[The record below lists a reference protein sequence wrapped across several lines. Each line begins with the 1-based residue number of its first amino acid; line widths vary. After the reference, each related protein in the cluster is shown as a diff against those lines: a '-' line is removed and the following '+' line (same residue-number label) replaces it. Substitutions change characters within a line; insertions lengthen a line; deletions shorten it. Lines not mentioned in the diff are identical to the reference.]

1 MSEHNQTRP
10 ETNTSAEAMKKLFVE
25 YKKAQDQLQQ
35 LQQQRTEPLAII
47 GASCRFPG
55 GANDLQQFWQ
65 VLADG
70 INTITPVDPARWDA
84 GHYYAAEQ
92 QAPGKMYTTHGGYLQ
107 LALDQFDHQFFAIS
121 PKEAK
126 ALDPQQRLLLEVAW
140 EAMEVAALDP
150 QQLKG
155 SATSVFIGMS
165 SDDYAHAH
173 LKSGDPSTIDAYSMT
188 GATHSTAAGR
198 LSYTFGFEGP
208 AVTVDTACSSS
219 NVALHL
225 ACQSLR
231 SGESDLALVGG
242 VNLILTPLAHIA
254 FTKLQA
260 ISPHGIVRT
269 FDADASGYVR
279 AEGCGL
285 VVVKRLSD
293 ALRDGDPIMA
303 LVRGTA
309 VNQDGRSNGFTA
321 PSGLAQQKVIR
332 QALANA
338 GLQPLDVDYVEAH
351 GTGTPLGDPIEVE
364 ALQSVYG
371 QGRPATQPLKLG
383 SVKTN
388 LGHLEP
394 AAAIS
399 GLIKL
404 LLSLSHRQLPA
415 SLNFATPNPH
425 IHWQGAPVQVINRLQ
440 DWQVGAA
447 AEGGV
452 RRAGLS
458 SFGFS
463 GTNSHVIVEQAP
475 ELSRQLHSS
484 SAQLLLLSGRNLSAL
499 QQQAERY
506 ADFLQLHSVELADL
520 AYTSACGRSLFQER
534 LALVVSDK
542 DSAVSALRQIADGQ
556 LQGTDRARYSSHE
569 HKAQSLALLFTGQGS
584 QYVGMARQLHQQ
596 LPVFRRA
603 LDEVLA
609 LFAHE
614 LPLPLQQVIW
624 PDEPSELIN
633 DTAYA
638 QPAIFAVQYA
648 LAQQWLADGVAPQY
662 VAGHSIGEY
671 AAAVVAGV
679 FSLAD
684 AVRLVAARGRLMQ
697 QAPGQGG
704 MTAVFAARPA
714 VDSLLLG
721 YRGQLSVAAV
731 NATDVTV
738 VSGALDAMARFIADC
753 QAQELETR
761 PLVVSH
767 GFHSPLMEPVLA
779 DFAAVAATVQYH
791 EPTMT
796 FVSALTG
803 QPERKAL
810 TRPDYWVAHVR
821 EAVLFLPVLQYLQQ
835 QQVQVLL
842 EVGTTDTLTGLARRL
857 LQAQPATSGQAP
869 ALLASQKRDQ
879 PGLHTYLLALGQLQ
893 LRQPVPGVTAFYQQ
907 QQARRTAI
915 PTYPFQRES
924 HWLPLRYD
932 LLQPGLAEN
941 GFVQPGLVK
950 NGQAPAG
957 VATNS
962 PLGLSNQHALLGQR
976 LETPALGGQIVYGR
990 EYSANTPYFMAEH
1003 IVYDT
1008 PISPAA
1014 AHVSLLLSAA
1024 RDVLAQDVA
1033 VLEHID
1039 FLAPLIARD
1048 HERRAGQVILTPDA
1062 QHSGQ
1067 YQFELVSR
1075 DALQAGSEF
1084 TRHCSGRVQTSGADS
1099 GGRMQPAPLDL
1110 PALRQQFR
1118 DEVDVGAFNQFFEGL
1133 GFKLGDGFRR
1143 IQQVWKGHN
1152 EGLSRLTL
1160 KADVPDS
1167 DIYLIYPGLIDS
1179 LFHTSLPVSALDFN
1193 QLQQDRRA
1201 FIPISVGRVCLYAS
1215 TIPAEVWAYTCDHDV
1230 RQGSDVM
1237 TSDITVCAADGTVLL
1252 TIEGITAK
1260 RSAESVLLRNLQVN
1274 TAPLLYQQD
1283 WLPVALPQPQTPAQ
1297 TQLQHYLLL
1306 ADRNG
1311 VATRLAEAL
1320 RTAGHQIS
1328 MIWPTVSEFQVAQAA
1343 MPGLHHLQLD
1353 LTLAADY
1360 PALFQHCLATGGS
1373 VAAPAQLVYAA
1384 ALDLQPAS
1392 AEFATELN
1400 THYQTLLTLVQQIA
1414 ASAQPL
1420 QLWLLLDQQAE
1431 VALAQAPLLGLA
1443 QVIALEHADLWRASV
1458 ISAGLTATEV
1468 STATE
1473 NSSQTQQLAALSQ
1486 LFQAAPQAT
1495 EHEPL
1500 WRLQQGQAAVAR
1512 LQRLRLPAL
1521 AAYTPQPD
1529 RTYLISG
1536 GLGALGR
1543 QVAES
1548 LIQRGARQLVLT
1560 GRKAPDA
1567 AAQQWLQQLADDAG
1581 EAVSVRYQQL
1591 DMADAADVTA
1601 LVAEL
1606 PDLAGVFHCAGLLD
1620 DGLIADQSAARFQAV
1635 FAGKALGAWHLHQA
1649 TQHLALDS
1657 FVLFSSVTALF
1668 GSPGQSNYVAANQFL
1683 NALAVLRRQQGLAAT
1698 SVNWGPWL
1706 EGGMASDDAKRG
1718 DRLAARGI
1726 HGLNPAQAM
1735 AALWQLLTQQVAAP
1749 AVVEMD
1755 WVRHQDYAAPA
1766 QRYGLFSAL
1775 LPQQASAAADGAAG
1789 AAAPAWLALLQQAE
1803 PAQRLPLLLQQM
1815 TAITAKVLGYNPQQ
1829 NLDPDLPLMDLG
1841 ADSLMMVEAR
1851 SQLASAYQVKLP
1863 ASFFFN
1869 YPSLRKAADYLSQ
1882 QLLPQAVA
1890 ADSSADV
1897 LADIAA
1903 LLD

>member
-1 MSEHNQTRP
+1 MSEQNQTRP
-10 ETNTSAEAMKKLFVE
+10 DATQSAEAMKKLYVE
-25 YKKAQDQLQQ
+25 YKKAQDKLQQ

-65 VLADG
+65 VLSDG
-70 INTITPVDPARWDA
+70 INTITPVDPKRWDA
-84 GHYYAAEQ
+84 SHYYAADQ
-92 QAPGKMYTTHGGYLQ
+92 KAAGKMYTTHGGYLQ
-107 LALDQFDHQFFAIS
+107 LALDQFDHQFFAVS

-126 ALDPQQRLLLEVAW
+126 ALDPQQRLLLEVSW

-150 QQLKG
+150 HQLKG

-173 LKSGDPSTIDAYSMT
+173 LKSGDPTTIDAYSMT

-242 VNLILTPLAHIA
+242 VNLILTPIAHIA

-279 AEGCGL
+279 AEGCGM

-332 QALANA
+332 QALQNA
-338 GLQPLDVDYVEAH
+338 GLNALDVDYVEAH

-364 ALQSVYG
+364 ALQTVYG
-371 QGRPATQPLKLG
+371 EGRPATQPLKLG

-404 LLSLSHRQLPA
+404 LLAFSHRQLPA

-425 IHWQGAPVQVINRLQ
+425 IQWQGAPVQVISELQ
-440 DWQVGAA
+440 DWQAPLAA
-447 AEGGV
+447 DDSVDV

-475 ELSRQLHSS
+475 QISRQFQSAG
-484 SAQLLLLSGRNLSAL
+484 AQLLMLSARQLSAL
-499 QQQAERY
+499 QQQAERF
-506 ADFLQLHSVELADL
+506 ADFLQLQPVELADL
-520 AYTSACGRSLFQER
+520 AFTSACGRSLFQER
-534 LALVVSDK
+534 LALVVADK
-542 DSAVSALRQIADGQ
+542 AAAITALRQIADGQ
-556 LQGTDRARYSSHE
+556 LQGADRCRLSSHE
-569 HKAQSLALLFTGQGS
+569 HKPQSLALLFTGQGS
-584 QYVGMARQLHQQ
+584 QYVGMARELYQQ
-596 LPVFRRA
+596 LAVFRQA
-603 LDEVLA
+603 LDEVAA
-609 LFAHE
+609 LFSTE
-614 LPLPLQQVIW
+614 LERPLLDVLWQETT
-624 PDEPSELIN
+624 DNLIN
-633 DTAYA
+633 QTAYA

-648 LAQQWLADGVAPQY
+648 LAQQWLADGVTPHY

-697 QAPGQGG
+697 QAPGEGG
-704 MTAVFAARPA
+704 MTAVFAPRSA

-721 YRGQLSVAAV
+721 YRGRLSVAAV

-738 VSGALDAMARFIADC
+738 VSGALDAMALFIADC
-753 QAQELETR
+753 QAQDLETR
-761 PLVVSH
+761 ALVVSH
-767 GFHSPLMEPVLA
+767 GFHSPLMEPVLQA
-779 DFAAVAATVQYH
+779 FAEVAATVQYH
-791 EPTMT
+791 EPTIT

-835 QQVQVLL
+835 QQVQLWL
-842 EVGTTDTLTGLARRL
+842 EVGGTDTLIGLARRL
-857 LQAQPATSGQAP
+857 LQQNNKTAMPQ
-869 ALLASQKRDQ
+869 LIASQKRDQ

-893 LRQPVPGVTAFYQQ
+893 LQQPMAGVAAFYQA
-907 QQARRTAI
+907 QQARRVAI

-924 HWLPLRYD
+924 HWMPLHYD
-932 LLQPGLAEN
+932 FTAPQRALAESA
-941 GFVQPGLVK
+941 Q
-950 NGQAPAG
+950 Q
-957 VATNS
+957 S
-962 PLGLSNQHALLGQR
+962 QLGASLQHALLGER
-976 LETPALGGQIVYGR
+976 LDTPALGEQIVFAR
-990 EYSANTPYFMAEH
+990 EYSATTPSFMAEH

-1024 RDVLAQDVA
+1024 RDVLQQPVA
-1033 VLEHID
+1033 VLENID

-1048 HERRAGQVILTPDA
+1048 GERRAGQVILTPDPQQQ
-1062 QHSGQ
+1062 QH
-1067 YQFELVSR
+1067 QFVLVSR

-1084 TRHCSGRVQTSGADS
+1084 TRHCSGRVLSGTVQT
-1099 GGRMQPAPLDL
+1099 PAALDL
-1110 PALRQQFR
+1110 AALRQKFTT
-1118 DEVDVGAFNQFFEGL
+1118 EVDVSAFNQFFEGL
-1133 GFKLGDGFRR
+1133 GFRLGDGFRR
-1143 IQQVWKGHN
+1143 IQQVFKGHN

-1160 KADVPDS
+1160 KQDVPDQH
-1167 DIYLIYPGLIDS
+1167 IYLVYPGLIDS
-1179 LFHTSLPVSALDFN
+1179 LFHTSLPVSALDFY

-1201 FIPISVGRVCLYAS
+1201 FIPISVGRVCLYAK
-1215 TIPAEVWAYTCDHDV
+1215 TIPAEVWAYTCDYDV
-1230 RQGSDVM
+1230 QQGSDVM
-1237 TSDITVCAADGTVLL
+1237 TSDITVCDGSGNVLL

-1283 WLPVALPQPQTPAQ
+1283 WLAAALPPVGHSP
-1297 TQLQHYLLL
+1297 QHYLLV
-1306 ADRNG
+1306 ADRSG
-1311 VATRLAEAL
+1311 VATRLGSELAL
-1320 RTAGHQIS
+1320 QGHNVS
-1328 MIWPTVSEFQVAQAA
+1328 LLWPTFSELQVAQSSLPALRHLHADLTVEAELAALWQHCDAVSKRHAVA
-1343 MPGLHHLQLD
+1343 MP
-1353 LTLAADY
+1353 T
-1360 PALFQHCLATGGS
+1360 
-1373 VAAPAQLVYAA
+1373 QLVYAA
-1384 ALDLQPAS
+1384 ALDLSADS
-1392 AEFATELN
+1392 AEFQTDLTA
-1400 THYQTLLTLVQQIA
+1400 HYGALLTLVQQIA
-1414 ASAQPL
+1414 KEGRPF
-1420 QLWLLLDQQAE
+1420 QLWLLLDQSPAF
-1431 VALAQAPLLGLA
+1431 AAAQSALLGLS
-1443 QVIALEHADLWRASV
+1443 QVIALEHADLWRSTVLIDGMAEGLV
-1458 ISAGLTATEV
+1458 HGGSAADLSALTTLLQADVDAT
-1468 STATE
+1468 
-1473 NSSQTQQLAALSQ
+1473 Q
-1486 LFQAAPQAT
+1486 
-1495 EHEPL
+1495 HEPL
-1500 WRLQQGQAAVAR
+1500 WRLQQGNAALAR
-1512 LQRLRLPAL
+1512 LERLRLPAI
-1521 AAYTPQPD
+1521 AAFKPQAD
-1529 RTYLISG
+1529 RTYLITG

-1548 LIQRGARQLVLT
+1548 LQQRGARSILLT
-1560 GRKAPDA
+1560 GRKTPDDA
-1567 AAQQWLQQLADDAG
+1567 TQQWLQALAENEQVKVQYQLLDVADSA
-1581 EAVSVRYQQL
+1581 AVS
-1591 DMADAADVTA
+1591 A
-1601 LVAEL
+1601 LVAQT
-1606 PDLAGVFHCAGLLD
+1606 PDLGGVFHCAGALD
-1620 DGLIADQSAARFQAV
+1620 DGLIADQTMARFSQV

-1649 TQHLALDS
+1649 TKALTLDC

-1668 GSPGQSNYVAANQFL
+1668 GSPGQSNYVAANQAL
-1683 NALAVLRRQQGLAAT
+1683 NALARLRQQQGLVAT

-1706 EGGMASDDAKRG
+1706 DGGMASDDARRG
-1718 DRLAARGI
+1718 ERLAARGI
-1726 HGLNPAQAM
+1726 HSLSPAQGM
-1735 AALWQLLTQQVAAP
+1735 AALWQLLAQPVAAP
-1749 AVVEMD
+1749 AVVDMD
-1755 WVRHQDYAAPA
+1755 WALHQGFAAPA
-1766 QRYGLFSAL
+1766 QRFGLFSGLFNTL
-1775 LPQQASAAADGAAG
+1775 LSDAPNSPGSVS
-1789 AAAPAWLALLQQAE
+1789 APAWLSLLQQAE
-1803 PAQRLPLLLQQM
+1803 PAQRLTLLLEQM
-1815 TAITAKVLGYNPQQ
+1815 TTITAKVLGYGPQQ
-1829 NLDPDLPLMDLG
+1829 SLDPDLPLMDLG

-1851 SQLASAYQVKLP
+1851 SQLASAYRLKLP

-1869 YPSLRKAADYLSQ
+1869 YPTLRKAADYL
-1882 QLLPQAVA
+1882 LLHALPELQPKAQVTE
-1890 ADSSADV
+1890 SSADV

>member
-1 MSEHNQTRP
+1 MSDPQKGQP
-10 ETNTSAEAMKKLFVE
+10 VSPAATSTDAVKKLFVE
-25 YKKAQDQLQQ
+25 YKKTQEKLQQ
-35 LQQQRTEPLAII
+35 LEQQRQEPLAII

-55 GANDLQQFWQ
+55 GANDLQLFWQ

-70 INTITPVDPARWDA
+70 INTITPVDPRRWDA
-84 GHYYAAEQ
+84 AHYYAPEQ
-92 QAPGKMYTTHGGYLQ
+92 AAPGKMYTTHGGYLQ
-107 LALDQFDHQFFAIS
+107 LALDQFDHQFFAVS

-332 QALANA
+332 QALDNA

-371 QGRPATQPLKLG
+371 AGRSADQPLKLG

-404 LLSLSHRQLPA
+404 LLALSHRQLPA

-425 IHWQGAPVQVINRLQ
+425 IQWQGAPVQVIDKLQ
-440 DWQVGAA
+440 DWQPA
-447 AEGGV
+447 AETV

-475 ELSRQLHSS
+475 ERARQLHSAP
-484 SAQLLLLSGRNLSAL
+484 AQLLILSGRKPTAL
-499 QQQAERY
+499 RQQAERF
-506 ADFLQLHSVELADL
+506 ADFLQLQQAELADL

-534 LALVVSDK
+534 LALVVADK
-542 DSAVSALRQIADGQ
+542 TAAITALRQIADGQ
-556 LQGTDRARYSSHE
+556 LQGPDRVSLSSHE
-569 HKAQSLALLFTGQGS
+569 HKAQAVALLFTGQGS
-584 QYVGMARQLHQQ
+584 QYIGMAKQLHQE
-596 LPVFRRA
+596 LPVFRQA

-609 LFAHE
+609 LFAAE
-614 LPLPLQQVIW
+614 LPKPLEQVLW
-624 PDEPSELIN
+624 PEQPSELIN
-633 DTAYA
+633 ETAYA

-648 LAQQWLADGVAPQY
+648 LAQQWLADGVSPQY

-679 FSLAD
+679 FSLTD

-697 QAPGQGG
+697 QAPGEGG

-714 VDSLLLG
+714 VDSLLLS

-731 NATDVTV
+731 NAADVTV
-738 VSGALDAMARFIADC
+738 VSGALSAMSAFIADC
-753 QAQELETR
+753 QAQGLDTR

-767 GFHSPLMEPVLA
+767 GFHSPLMDAVLA

-791 EPTMT
+791 EPRLT

-810 TRPDYWVAHVR
+810 TRPDYWVAHLR

-842 EVGTTDTLTGLARRL
+842 EVGTTDTLTGLARRFFQSAGT
-857 LQAQPATSGQAP
+857 QAASNPP
-869 ALLASQKRDQ
+869 VALVASQKRDQ
-879 PGLHTYLLALGQLQ
+879 AALHSYLLALGQLQ
-893 LRQPVPGVTAFYQQ
+893 LRQPMPGVAAFYQQ
-907 QQARRTAI
+907 QQAQRIAI

-924 HWLPLRYD
+924 HWMPLRYD
-932 LLQPGLAEN
+932 
-941 GFVQPGLVK
+941 VK
-950 NGQAPAG
+950 QPAG
-957 VATNS
+957 SATHASDTHTHASHMGAGSAAVAS
-962 PLGLSNQHALLGQR
+962 GLGALQQHALLGSR

-990 EYSANTPYFMAEH
+990 EYSADTPFFMAEH

-1014 AHVSLLLSAA
+1014 AHVSMLLSAA
-1024 RDVLAQDVA
+1024 RDVLQQPVA
-1033 VLEHID
+1033 TLEQID

-1048 HERRAGQVILTPDA
+1048 NERRAGQVILTPDLQQA
-1062 QHSGQ
+1062 GH

-1075 DALQAGSEF
+1075 DALQAGAEF
-1084 TRHCSGRVQTSGADS
+1084 TRHCSGRVLSHAAS
-1099 GGRMQPAPLDL
+1099 QPAALDL
-1110 PALRQQFR
+1110 PALRRQFTT
-1118 DEVDVGAFNQFFEGL
+1118 EVDVAGFNRFFEGL
-1133 GFKLGDGFRR
+1133 GFRLGDGFRR

-1160 KADVPDS
+1160 KADVPDR
-1167 DIYLIYPGLIDS
+1167 DIYLVYPGLIDS
-1179 LFHTSLPVSALDFN
+1179 LFHTSLPVSALDF
-1193 QLQQDRRA
+1193 QLLQQDRRA

-1215 TIPAEVWAYTCDHDV
+1215 TIPAEVWAYTRDYDV
-1230 RQGSDVM
+1230 QQGSDVM
-1237 TSDITVCAADGTVLL
+1237 TSDITVCDAAGTVLL

-1274 TAPLLYQQD
+1274 TAPLLYQQE
-1283 WLPVALPQPQTPAQ
+1283 WQATPLPAAESLARHYVLVSDQHGVAMQLGS
-1297 TQLQHYLLL
+1297 QLQ
-1306 ADRNG
+1306 AQ
-1311 VATRLAEAL
+1311 
-1320 RTAGHQIS
+1320 GHQIS
-1328 MIWPTVSEFQVAQAA
+1328 LIWPTASELQVAQAA
-1343 MPGLHHLQLD
+1343 LPTLHHLQLD
-1353 LTLAADY
+1353 LSQPADVG
-1360 PALFQHCLATGGS
+1360 ALWQHCQALGVNAG
-1373 VAAPAQLVYAA
+1373 APAQLVYAA
-1384 ALDLQPAS
+1384 ALGLQPDNQDFGQDLTS
-1392 AEFATELN
+1392 
-1400 THYQTLLTLVQQIA
+1400 HYQALLTLVQQT
-1414 ASAQPL
+1414 AQHNWPL
-1420 QLWLLLDQQAE
+1420 QLWLLLDSEAPA
-1431 VALAQAPLLGLA
+1431 ALAQSALFGLS
-1443 QVIALEHADLWRASV
+1443 QVIALEHAELWRASV
-1458 ISAGLTATEV
+1458 LSQDLLASVPSNTSNEAKAV
-1468 STATE
+1468 SPD
-1473 NSSQTQQLAALSQ
+1473 SPFAALSQ
-1486 LFQAAPQAT
+1486 LLQASQQAT
-1495 EHEPL
+1495 VHEPV
-1500 WRLQQGQAAVAR
+1500 WRLQGQHAAVAR
-1512 LQRLRLPAL
+1512 LERLRLPAQ
-1521 AAYTPQPD
+1521 AAFQPKAD
-1529 RTYLISG
+1529 RTYLITG
-1536 GLGALGR
+1536 GLGAIGR

-1560 GRKAPDA
+1560 GRKAPDQ
-1567 AAQQWLQQLADDAG
+1567 AAQQWLAQLAAQDNTLQLQ
-1581 EAVSVRYQQL
+1581 YQTL
-1591 DMADAADVTA
+1591 DMADDQAVQQLIAQ
-1601 LVAEL
+1601 L
-1606 PDLAGVFHCAGLLD
+1606 PHLAGVFHCAGVLD
-1620 DGLIADQSAARFQAV
+1620 DGLLADQTAGRFAAV
-1635 FAGKALGAWHLHQA
+1635 FAGKALGAWSLHRA
-1649 TQHLALDS
+1649 TAQLALDC

-1683 NALAVLRRQQGLAAT
+1683 NALAAWRRQQALVAT

-1706 EGGMASDDAKRG
+1706 DGGMASDDAKRG

-1726 HGLNPAQAM
+1726 DGLNPAQAL
-1735 AALWQLLTQQVAAP
+1735 AALWQLLPQPVVAP

-1755 WVRHQDYAAPA
+1755 WARHQDYAAPA
-1766 QRYGLFSAL
+1766 QRHGLFSHL
-1775 LPQQASAAADGAAG
+1775 LPQQGSANSAAGG
-1789 AAAPAWLALLQQAE
+1789 QAAPAWLAQLQQAE
-1803 PAQRLPLLLQQM
+1803 PAQRPPLLLQQM
-1815 TAITAKVLGYNPQQ
+1815 TTITAKVLGYGPQQ
-1829 NLDPDLPLMDLG
+1829 SLDPDLPLMDLG

-1851 SQLASAYQVKLP
+1851 TQLANAYQVKLP

-1869 YPSLRKAADYLSQ
+1869 YPSLRKAADYLLQ
-1882 QLLPQAVA
+1882 QALPELSPQAA
-1890 ADSSADV
+1890 PAETSADV

>member
-1 MSEHNQTRP
+1 MSEHIQTQP
-10 ETNTSAEAMKKLFVE
+10 EATQSAEAMKKLFVE
-25 YKKAQDQLQQ
+25 YKKAQDKLQQ

-65 VLADG
+65 VLSDG
-70 INTITPVDPARWDA
+70 INAITPVDPKRWDA
-84 GHYYAAEQ
+84 AHYYADEQ
-92 QAPGKMYTTHGGYLQ
+92 KAAGKMYTTHGGYLQ
-107 LALDQFDHQFFAIS
+107 LALDQFDHQFFAVS

-126 ALDPQQRLLLEVAW
+126 ALDPQQRLLLEVSW

-173 LKSGDPSTIDAYSMT
+173 LKSGDPTTIDAYSMT

-242 VNLILTPLAHIA
+242 VNLILTPIAHIA

-279 AEGCGL
+279 AEGCGM

-332 QALANA
+332 QALQNA
-338 GLQPLDVDYVEAH
+338 GLNALDVDYVEAH

-364 ALQSVYG
+364 ALQTVYG
-371 QGRPATQPLKLG
+371 EGRPATHPLKLG

-404 LLSLSHRQLPA
+404 LLAFSHRQLPA

-425 IHWQGAPVQVINRLQ
+425 IQWQGAPVQVISELQ
-440 DWQVGAA
+440 DWQAPVAA
-447 AEGGV
+447 DDSHGV

-475 ELSRQLHSS
+475 QISRQLQSA
-484 SAQLLLLSGRNLSAL
+484 SAQLLILSGRQLSAL
-499 QQQAERY
+499 QQQAERF
-506 ADFLQLHSVELADL
+506 ADFLQLQNVEMADL
-520 AYTSACGRSLFQER
+520 AYTSTCGRSLFQER

-542 DSAVSALRQIADGQ
+542 ASAINALRQIADGQ
-556 LQGTDRARYSSHE
+556 LQGADRVRISSHE
-569 HKAQSLALLFTGQGS
+569 HKSQSLALLFTGQGS
-584 QYVGMARQLHQQ
+584 QYVGMARELYQQ
-596 LPVFRRA
+596 QPVFRQA
-603 LDEVLA
+603 LDEVTA
-609 LFAHE
+609 LFSPELE
-614 LPLPLQQVIW
+614 LPLLDVLWHNTNTDIA
-624 PDEPSELIN
+624 DDLIN
-633 DTAYA
+633 QTAYA

-648 LAQQWLADGVAPQY
+648 LAQQWLADGVTPHY

-697 QAPGQGG
+697 QAPGHGG
-704 MTAVFAARPA
+704 MTAVFAPRPA

-738 VSGALDAMARFIADC
+738 VSGALDAMAQFIADC
-753 QAQELETR
+753 QAQDLETR

-767 GFHSPLMEPVLA
+767 GFHSPLMEPVLQA
-779 DFAAVAATVQYH
+779 FAEVAATVQYH
-791 EPTMT
+791 EPAIT

-835 QQVQVLL
+835 QQVQLWL
-842 EVGTTDTLTGLARRL
+842 EVGGTDTLLGLARRL
-857 LQAQPATSGQAP
+857 LQQSSKTAMPQ
-869 ALLASQKRDQ
+869 LIASQKRDQ
-879 PGLHTYLLALGQLQ
+879 PGLNTYLLALGQLQ
-893 LRQPVPGVTAFYQQ
+893 LVQPMPGVAAFYRA
-907 QQARRTAI
+907 QQARRVAI

-924 HWLPLRYD
+924 HWMPLRYD
-932 LLQPGLAEN
+932 FTSPQPTSSERTQQSQLGARLQH
-941 GFVQPGLVK
+941 
-950 NGQAPAG
+950 
-957 VATNS
+957 S
-962 PLGLSNQHALLGQR
+962 LLGER
-976 LETPALGGQIVYGR
+976 FDTPALGEQIVFAR
-990 EYSANTPYFMAEH
+990 EYSATTPYFMAEH

-1014 AHVSLLLSAA
+1014 AHVSMLLSAA
-1024 RDVLAQDVA
+1024 RDVLQQPVA
-1033 VLEHID
+1033 VLENID

-1048 HERRAGQVILTPDA
+1048 GERRAGQVILTPDLQQQPQQQ
-1062 QHSGQ
+1062 QH
-1067 YQFELVSR
+1067 QFVLVSR
-1075 DALQAGSEF
+1075 DALLAGSDF
-1084 TRHCSGRVQTSGADS
+1084 TRHCSGRVLSGINQT
-1099 GGRMQPAPLDL
+1099 PAALDL
-1110 PALRQQFR
+1110 AALRQKFTT
-1118 DEVDVGAFNQFFEGL
+1118 EVDVSAFNQFFSGL

-1143 IQQVWKGHN
+1143 IQQVFKGHN

-1160 KADVPDS
+1160 KADVPDQ
-1167 DIYLIYPGLIDS
+1167 DIYLVYPGLIDS
-1179 LFHTSLPVSALDFN
+1179 LFHTSLPVSALDFV

-1201 FIPISVGRVCLYAS
+1201 FIPISIGRVCLYAK
-1215 TIPAEVWAYTCDHDV
+1215 TIPAEVWAYTCDYDV
-1230 RQGSDVM
+1230 QQGSDVM
-1237 TSDITVCAADGTVLL
+1237 TSDITVCDATGTVLL

-1283 WLPVALPQPQTPAQ
+1283 WLPAALPQISTSSSPSP
-1297 TQLQHYLLL
+1297 QHYLLV
-1306 ADRNG
+1306 ADRSG
-1311 VATRLAEAL
+1311 VATRLGSELAL
-1320 RTAGHQIS
+1320 QGHVVS
-1328 MIWPTVSEFQVAQAA
+1328 LLWPTFSELQVAQASLPA
-1343 MPGLHHLQLD
+1343 LRHLHAD
-1353 LTLAADY
+1353 LTTEAELQS
-1360 PALFQHCLATGGS
+1360 LWQHCAS
-1373 VAAPAQLVYAA
+1373 VSKQGVVTTPTQLVYAA
-1384 ALDLQPAS
+1384 ALDLSVATP
-1392 AEFATELN
+1392 EFQTEL
-1400 THYQTLLTLVQQIA
+1400 TAHYGALLTLVQQIA
-1414 ASAQPL
+1414 QGAHPF
-1420 QLWLLLDQQAE
+1420 QLWLLLDNTASSA
-1431 VALAQAPLLGLA
+1431 VAQSALLGLS
-1443 QVIALEHADLWRASV
+1443 QVIALEHADLWRATVLMDGVTEGQTNGGSAAD
-1458 ISAGLTATEV
+1458 ISALTTLLQADIEAT
-1468 STATE
+1468 
-1473 NSSQTQQLAALSQ
+1473 Q
-1486 LFQAAPQAT
+1486 
-1495 EHEPL
+1495 HEPL
-1500 WRLQQGQAAVAR
+1500 WRLQQGSAALAR
-1512 LQRLRLPAL
+1512 LERLRLPAV
-1521 AAYTPQPD
+1521 AAFKPQAN
-1529 RTYLISG
+1529 RTYLITG

-1548 LIQRGARQLVLT
+1548 LLQRGACSLLLT

-1567 AAQQWLQQLADDAG
+1567 ATQQWLQALAGNEQIKVQYQLLEVADSA
-1581 EAVSVRYQQL
+1581 AVS
-1591 DMADAADVTA
+1591 A
-1601 LVAEL
+1601 LVAQT
-1606 PDLAGVFHCAGLLD
+1606 PDLGGVFHCAGALD
-1620 DGLIADQSAARFQAV
+1620 DGLIADQTMARFSQV

-1649 TQHLALDS
+1649 TRALTLDC

-1683 NALAVLRRQQGLAAT
+1683 NALATLRQQQGLVAT
-1698 SVNWGPWL
+1698 AVNWGPWL
-1706 EGGMASDDAKRG
+1706 DGGMASDDARRG

-1726 HGLNPAQAM
+1726 HSLSPAQGM

-1749 AVVEMD
+1749 AVVDMD
-1755 WVRHQDYAAPA
+1755 WALHQGFAAPA

-1775 LPQQASAAADGAAG
+1775 LPDAQTTTNSAAV
-1789 AAAPAWLALLQQAE
+1789 PAWLSLLQQAE
-1803 PAQRLPLLLQQM
+1803 PAQRLTLLLEQM
-1815 TAITAKVLGYNPQQ
+1815 NTITAKVLGYSPQQ
-1829 NLDPDLPLMDLG
+1829 SLDPDLPLMDLG

-1851 SQLASAYQVKLP
+1851 SQLASAYRVKLP

-1869 YPSLRKAADYLSQ
+1869 YPTLRKAADYLLQ
-1882 QLLPQAVA
+1882 QALPELQPKIVA
-1890 ADSSADV
+1890 TESSADV

>member
-10 ETNTSAEAMKKLFVE
+10 ETNSSAEAMKKLFVE
-25 YKKAQDQLQQ
+25 YKKAQDKLQQ

-84 GHYYAAEQ
+84 GQYYAAEQ
-92 QAPGKMYTTHGGYLQ
+92 KAPGKMYTTHGGYLQ
-107 LALDQFDHQFFAIS
+107 LALDQFDHQFFAVS

-173 LKSGDPSTIDAYSMT
+173 LKSGDPATIDAYSMT

-242 VNLILTPLAHIA
+242 VNLILTPIAHIA

-332 QALANA
+332 QALQNA

-364 ALQSVYG
+364 ALQTVYG
-371 QGRPATQPLKLG
+371 AGRPATQPLKLG

-425 IHWQGAPVQVINRLQ
+425 IQWQGAPVQVVDHLQ
-440 DWQVGAA
+440 DWQVGGDVDN
-447 AEGGV
+447 GGV

-475 ELSRQLHSS
+475 DIDRQLHSS
-484 SAQLLLLSGRNLSAL
+484 SAQLLILSGRQLSAL
-499 QQQAERY
+499 QQQAERF

-542 DSAVSALRQIADGQ
+542 ESAISALRQIADGQ
-556 LQGTDRARYSSHE
+556 LQGPDRARLSSHE
-569 HKAQSLALLFTGQGS
+569 HKPQSLALLFTGQGS
-584 QYVGMARQLHQQ
+584 QYVGMAQQLYQQ
-596 LPVFRRA
+596 LPVFRQA

-609 LFAHE
+609 LFAAE
-614 LPLPLQQVIW
+614 LPLPLQEVLW
-624 PDEPSELIN
+624 PDQPSELIN

-648 LAQQWLADGVAPQY
+648 LAQQWLADGVVPQY

-738 VSGALDAMARFIADC
+738 VSGALDAMAQFIADC

-791 EPTMT
+791 EPTVT

-842 EVGTTDTLTGLARRL
+842 EVGTTDTLSGLARRL
-857 LQAQPATSGQAP
+857 LQAKSAAPAPATAP

-879 PGLHTYLLALGQLQ
+879 PGLNTYLLALGQLQ
-893 LRQPVPGVTAFYQQ
+893 LRQPMRGVAAFYQQ
-907 QQARRTAI
+907 QQARRIAI

-924 HWLPLRYD
+924 HWMPLRYD
-932 LLQPGLAEN
+932 LSQPGLS
-941 GFVQPGLVK
+941 QQGLTQQ
-950 NGQAPAG
+950 G
-957 VATNS
+957 NS
-962 PLGLSNQHALLGQR
+962 AVSQLGISVQHALLGER

-990 EYSANTPYFMAEH
+990 EYTANTPFFMAEH

-1024 RDVLAQDVA
+1024 RDVLKQDVA
-1033 VLEHID
+1033 ILEQID

-1048 HERRAGQVILTPDA
+1048 GERRAGQVILTPES
-1062 QHSGQ
+1062 QQSGQ

-1075 DALQAGSEF
+1075 DALQAGTEF
-1084 TRHCSGRVQTSGADS
+1084 TRHCSGRVQSSRTESSQTES
-1099 GGRMQPAPLDL
+1099 GGHTQPAPLDL
-1110 PALRQQFR
+1110 AALRQQFST
-1118 DEVDVGAFNQFFEGL
+1118 EVDVSAFNQFFEGL

-1160 KADVPDS
+1160 KADVPDR
-1167 DIYLIYPGLIDS
+1167 DIYLVYPGLIDS

-1201 FIPISVGRVCLYAS
+1201 FIPISVGRVCLYANS
-1215 TIPAEVWAYTCDHDV
+1215 IPAEVWAYTRDYDV

-1283 WLPVALPQPQTPAQ
+1283 WQPIALPQPQTEA
-1297 TQLQHYLLL
+1297 QHYLLL

-1311 VATRLAEAL
+1311 VATRLAEQL
-1320 RTAGHQIS
+1320 RAEGHQIS
-1328 MIWPTVSEFQVAQAA
+1328 MIWSTVSETQVAQAA
-1343 MPGLHHLQLD
+1343 MPALHHLYLD
-1353 LTLAADY
+1353 LSQAAEL
-1360 PALFQHCLATGGS
+1360 PALWQHCLTSGASAT
-1373 VAAPAQLVYAA
+1373 APTQLVYAA
-1384 ALDLQPAS
+1384 ALDLQPHS
-1392 AEFATELN
+1392 AEFQQDLS

-1414 ASAQPL
+1414 LTGQPL
-1420 QLWLLLDQQAE
+1420 QLWLLLDSTTEA
-1431 VALAQAPLLGLA
+1431 ALAQSPLLGLA
-1443 QVIALEHADLWRASV
+1443 QVIALEHADLWRATV
-1458 ISAGLTATEV
+1458 ITTGLTAAESS
-1468 STATE
+1468 STASGIT
-1473 NSSQTQQLAALSQ
+1473 ALSQ
-1486 LFQAAPQAT
+1486 LLQADAAT
-1495 EHEPL
+1495 TAHEPL
-1500 WRLQQGQAAVAR
+1500 WQLQHEQAAVAR
-1512 LQRLRLPAL
+1512 LERLRLPAL
-1521 AAYTPQPD
+1521 AAYTPEPN
-1529 RTYLISG
+1529 RTYLVSG

-1543 QVAES
+1543 QVATS
-1548 LIQRGARQLVLT
+1548 LLQRGARKLVLT
-1560 GRKAPDA
+1560 GRKAPVSE
-1567 AAQQWLQQLADDAG
+1567 AQQWLQQLSVTGDNPA
-1581 EAVSVRYQQL
+1581 EVRYQTL
-1591 DMADAADVTA
+1591 DMADAAAVAA

-1606 PDLAGVFHCAGLLD
+1606 PDLAGVFHCAGVLD
-1620 DGLIADQSAARFQAV
+1620 DGLIADQNAGRFAAV

-1649 TQHLALDS
+1649 TQHLELDC

-1683 NALAVLRRQQGLAAT
+1683 NALASLRRQQGLAAT

-1706 EGGMASDDAKRG
+1706 DGGMASDDARRG

-1726 HGLNPAQAM
+1726 HSLSPAQAM
-1735 AALWQLLTQQVAAP
+1735 AALWQLLSHTVAAP

-1755 WVRHQDYAAPA
+1755 WARHQDYAAPA
-1766 QRYGLFSAL
+1766 QRLGLFSSL
-1775 LPQQASAAADGAAG
+1775 LPQQQTADAAAGNN
-1789 AAAPAWLALLQQAE
+1789 AAPAWLQLLQQAE
-1803 PAQRLPLLLQQM
+1803 PSQRLPLLLQQM
-1815 TAITAKVLGYNPQQ
+1815 TTITAKVLGYSPQQ
-1829 NLDPDLPLMDLG
+1829 SLDPDLPLMDLG

-1869 YPSLRKAADYLSQ
+1869 YPSLRKAADYLLQ
-1882 QLLPQAVA
+1882 QALPELLPKTVV

>member
-10 ETNTSAEAMKKLFVE
+10 ETNASAEATKKLFVE
-25 YKKAQDQLQQ
+25 YKKAQDKLQQ

-92 QAPGKMYTTHGGYLQ
+92 KAPGKMYTTHGGYLQ
-107 LALDQFDHQFFAIS
+107 LALDQFDHQFFAVS

-173 LKSGDPSTIDAYSMT
+173 LKSGDPATIDAYSMT

-279 AEGCGL
+279 AEGCGM

-364 ALQSVYG
+364 ALQTVYG
-371 QGRPATQPLKLG
+371 AGRPATRPLKLG

-425 IHWQGAPVQVINRLQ
+425 IQWQGAPVQVVDQLQ
-440 DWQVGAA
+440 DWQVGADA
-447 AEGGV
+447 AGGV

-475 ELSRQLHSS
+475 ELSRQLHSC
-484 SAQLLLLSGRNLSAL
+484 SAQLLILSGRNLSAL
-499 QQQAERY
+499 QQQAERF

-542 DSAVSALRQIADGQ
+542 ESAVSALRQIADGQ
-556 LQGTDRARYSSHE
+556 LQGPDRARLSSHD
-569 HKAQSLALLFTGQGS
+569 HKPQALALLFTGQGS
-584 QYVGMARQLHQQ
+584 QYVGMAQQLYQQ
-596 LPVFRRA
+596 LPVFRQA

-609 LFAHE
+609 LFAAE
-614 LPLPLQQVIW
+614 LPLPLQDVLW
-624 PDEPSELIN
+624 PEQPSELIN

-738 VSGALDAMARFIADC
+738 VSGALDAMAQFIADC

-791 EPTMT
+791 EPKLT

-803 QPERKAL
+803 QPEKKAL

-857 LQAQPATSGQAP
+857 LQSQSAASVPAP
-869 ALLASQKRDQ
+869 ALLTSQKRDQ
-879 PGLHTYLLALGQLQ
+879 PGLQTYLLALGQLQ
-893 LRQPVPGVTAFYQQ
+893 LRQPMAGVATFYQQ
-907 QQARRTAI
+907 QQARRIAI

-924 HWLPLRYD
+924 HWMPLRYD
-932 LLQPGLAEN
+932 LLQPGLSQTALSPS
-941 GFVQPGLVK
+941 GSSAVSQL
-950 NGQAPAG
+950 G
-957 VATNS
+957 VNT
-962 PLGLSNQHALLGQR
+962 QHALLGQR
-976 LETPALGGQIVYGR
+976 LETPALGEQIVYGR

-1024 RDVLAQDVA
+1024 RDVLQQEVA
-1033 VLEHID
+1033 VLEQID
-1039 FLAPLIARD
+1039 FLAPLIAREG
-1048 HERRAGQVILTPDA
+1048 ERRAGQVILTPE
-1062 QHSGQ
+1062 QNGQ
-1067 YQFELVSR
+1067 YQFALVSR
-1075 DALQAGSEF
+1075 DALQAGSDF
-1084 TRHCSGRVQTSGADS
+1084 TRHCSGRLQTGV
-1099 GGRMQPAPLDL
+1099 RMQPAPLDL
-1110 PALRQQFR
+1110 TAMRQQFSS
-1118 DEVDVGAFNQFFEGL
+1118 EVDVSTFNQFFEGL

-1160 KADVPDS
+1160 KADVPDQ

-1215 TIPAEVWAYTCDHDV
+1215 SIPAEVWAYTRDYDV

-1274 TAPLLYQQD
+1274 TAPLLYQQEWQQVD
-1283 WLPVALPQPQTPAQ
+1283 LPQSQSQP
-1297 TQLQHYLLL
+1297 QHYLLW

-1311 VATRLAEAL
+1311 VATRLAAQLQAE
-1320 RTAGHQIS
+1320 GHQIS
-1328 MIWPTVSEFQVAQAA
+1328 LIWPTSSELQVAQAA
-1343 MPGLHHLQLD
+1343 LPALHHLQLD
-1353 LTLAADY
+1353 FTQAAEL
-1360 PALFQHCLATGGS
+1360 PALWQHCRATGAS
-1373 VAAPAQLVYAA
+1373 ANAPAQLVYAA
-1384 ALDLQPAS
+1384 ALDLQPHS
-1392 AEFATELN
+1392 SEFQQELSS
-1400 THYQTLLTLVQQIA
+1400 HYQTLLTLVQQIA
-1414 ASAQPL
+1414 LTSQPL
-1420 QLWLLLDQQAE
+1420 QLWLLLDSTARA
-1431 VALAQAPLLGLA
+1431 ALAQSPLLGLA
-1443 QVIALEHADLWRASV
+1443 QVIALEHADLWRATV
-1458 ISAGLTATEV
+1458 LVEGLLARESRQATSDIAV
-1468 STATE
+1468 
-1473 NSSQTQQLAALSQ
+1473 LSQ
-1486 LFQAAPQAT
+1486 LLQADVAT
-1495 EHEPL
+1495 TAHEPL
-1500 WRLQQGQAAVAR
+1500 WCLQHDQAAVAR
-1512 LQRLRLPAL
+1512 LERLRLPAL
-1521 AAYTPQPD
+1521 AAYTPEPN
-1529 RTYLISG
+1529 RTYLVSG

-1543 QVAES
+1543 QVATS
-1548 LIQRGARQLVLT
+1548 LLQRGARKLVLT
-1560 GRKAPDA
+1560 GRKAADSE
-1567 AAQQWLQQLADDAG
+1567 AQQRLQQLSVTGDNQA
-1581 EAVSVRYQQL
+1581 EVRYQTL
-1591 DMADAADVTA
+1591 DMADGAAVAA
-1601 LVAEL
+1601 LIAEL
-1606 PDLAGVFHCAGLLD
+1606 PDLAGVFHCAGVLD
-1620 DGLIADQSAARFQAV
+1620 DGLIADQSAERFNAV

-1649 TQHLALDS
+1649 TQHLELDC
-1657 FVLFSSVTALF
+1657 FALFSSVTALF

-1706 EGGMASDDAKRG
+1706 DGGMASDDAKRG

-1726 HGLNPAQAM
+1726 HSLSPAQAM
-1735 AALWQLLTQQVAAP
+1735 AALWQLLSHTVAAP

-1755 WVRHQDYAAPA
+1755 WARHQDYAAPA
-1766 QRYGLFSAL
+1766 QRYGLFSRL
-1775 LPQQASAAADGAAG
+1775 LPEQQTAAAAAG
-1789 AAAPAWLALLQQAE
+1789 SSASAPAWLQLLQQAE
-1803 PAQRLPLLLQQM
+1803 PSQRLPLLLQQM
-1815 TAITAKVLGYNPQQ
+1815 STITAKVLGYSPQQ
-1829 NLDPDLPLMDLG
+1829 SLDPDLPLMDLG

-1869 YPSLRKAADYLSQ
+1869 YPSLRKAADYLLQ
-1882 QLLPQAVA
+1882 QLLQQALPELLPQQKV

>member
-10 ETNTSAEAMKKLFVE
+10 ETHASAEAMKKLFVE
-25 YKKAQDQLQQ
+25 YKKAQDKLQQ

-70 INTITPVDPARWDA
+70 INTITPVDPQRWDA
-84 GHYYAAEQ
+84 KHYYAAEQ
-92 QAPGKMYTTHGGYLQ
+92 KAAGKMYTSHGGYLQ
-107 LALDQFDHQFFAIS
+107 LALDQFDHQFFAVS

-242 VNLILTPLAHIA
+242 VNLILTPIAHIA

-332 QALANA
+332 QALHNA
-338 GLQPLDVDYVEAH
+338 GLNPLDVDYVEAH

-364 ALQSVYG
+364 ALQTVYG
-371 QGRPATQPLKLG
+371 AGRPATQPLKLG

-425 IHWQGAPVQVINRLQ
+425 IQWQGAPVQVVDRLQ
-440 DWQVGAA
+440 DWQVGDTA
-447 AEGGV
+447 GKSSV

-475 ELSRQLHSS
+475 EVVRQLHSS
-484 SAQLLLLSGRNLSAL
+484 PAQLLILSGRQLSAL
-499 QQQAERY
+499 QQQAERF
-506 ADFLQLHSVELADL
+506 ADFLQLQNVELADL

-542 DSAVSALRQIADGQ
+542 ASAISALRQIADGQ
-556 LQGTDRARYSSHE
+556 LQGADRARLSSHE
-569 HKAQSLALLFTGQGS
+569 HKPQSLALLFTGQGS
-584 QYVGMARQLHQQ
+584 QYVGMAQQLYQQ
-596 LPVFRRA
+596 LPVFRQA
-603 LDEVLA
+603 LDEVAA
-609 LFAHE
+609 LFATE
-614 LPLPLQQVIW
+614 LPQPLTEVLWQNRSASSGQ
-624 PDEPSELIN
+624 DELIN
-633 DTAYA
+633 QTAYA

-697 QAPGQGG
+697 QAPGAGG
-704 MTAVFAARPA
+704 MTAVFAPRPA

-738 VSGALDAMARFIADC
+738 VSGALDAMAQFIADC
-753 QAQELETR
+753 EVQGLETR

-791 EPTMT
+791 EPTIT

-835 QQVQVLL
+835 QKVQILL
-842 EVGTTDTLTGLARRL
+842 EAGGTDTLTGLARRL
-857 LQAQPATSGQAP
+857 LQAQPAAAAP
-869 ALLASQKRDQ
+869 ALIASQKRDQ
-879 PGLHTYLLALGQLQ
+879 PGLNSYLLALGQLQ
-893 LRQPVPGVTAFYQQ
+893 LRQPMPGVAAFYQQ
-907 QQARRTAI
+907 QQARRIAI

-924 HWLPLRYD
+924 HWMPLRYD
-932 LLQPGLAEN
+932 LSQPGLTP
-941 GFVQPGLVK
+941 PGSAAVS
-950 NGQAPAG
+950 Q
-957 VATNS
+957 
-962 PLGLSNQHALLGQR
+962 LGISSQHALLGER
-976 LETPALGGQIVYGR
+976 LDTPALGTQIVYGR

-1014 AHVSLLLSAA
+1014 AHVSMLLSAA
-1024 RDVLAQDVA
+1024 RDVLKQDVA
-1033 VLEHID
+1033 ILEQID

-1048 HERRAGQVILTPDA
+1048 GERRAGQVILTPDPQQQD
-1062 QHSGQ
+1062 QH
-1067 YQFELVSR
+1067 QFVLVSR
-1075 DALQAGSEF
+1075 DALQAGAEF
-1084 TRHCSGRVQTSGADS
+1084 TRHCSGRVQSSRTES
-1099 GGRMQPAPLDL
+1099 GGHSQPAPLDL
-1110 PALRQQFR
+1110 AALRRQFST
-1118 DEVDVGAFNQFFEGL
+1118 EVDVSAFNQFFEGL

-1160 KADVPDS
+1160 KADVPDR
-1167 DIYLIYPGLIDS
+1167 DIYLVYPGLIDS
-1179 LFHTSLPVSALDFN
+1179 LFHTSLPVSALDFS

-1201 FIPISVGRVCLYAS
+1201 FIPISVGRVCLYA
-1215 TIPAEVWAYTCDHDV
+1215 TLIPAEVWAYTRDYDV

-1237 TSDITVCAADGTVLL
+1237 TSDITLCDAAGTVLL
-1252 TIEGITAK
+1252 SIEGITAK

-1274 TAPLLYQQD
+1274 TAPLLYQQEWQD
-1283 WLPVALPQPQTPAQ
+1283 TALPAPDCAA
-1297 TQLQHYLLL
+1297 QHYLLV
-1306 ADRNG
+1306 ADRSG
-1311 VATRLAEAL
+1311 VATRLGSDLAAQ
-1320 RTAGHQIS
+1320 GHQVS
-1328 MIWPTVSEFQVAQAA
+1328 VVWPTVSEAQVAQASLPA
-1343 MPGLHHLQLD
+1343 LRHLHAD
-1353 LTLAADY
+1353 LTLEAEL
-1360 PALFQHCLATGGS
+1360 PLLWQHCVTAGAT
-1373 VAAPAQLVYAA
+1373 AAMPTQLVYAA
-1384 ALDLQPAS
+1384 ALDLQPAT
-1392 AEFATELN
+1392 AEFSPEL
-1400 THYQTLLTLVQQIA
+1400 TAHYSALLTLVQQA
-1414 ASAQPL
+1414 ALTSQPV
-1420 QLWLLLDQQAE
+1420 QLWLLLNSNAE
-1431 VALAQAPLLGLA
+1431 AALAQSALLGLA
-1443 QVIALEHADLWRASV
+1443 QVIALEHAELWRATV
-1458 ISAGLTATEV
+1458 LMEGLTAGGSAESAAENQRNALPSELTGLLQAGAQV
-1468 STATE
+1468 TAY
-1473 NSSQTQQLAALSQ
+1473 
-1486 LFQAAPQAT
+1486 
-1495 EHEPL
+1495 EPL
-1500 WRLQQGQAAVAR
+1500 WRLQQGHAAVAR
-1512 LQRLRLPAL
+1512 LERLRLPAL
-1521 AAYTPQPD
+1521 AAFTPAPE

-1548 LIQRGARQLVLT
+1548 LLQRGARQLVLT
-1560 GRKAPDA
+1560 GRKAPDI
-1567 AAQQWLQQLADDAG
+1567 AAQQWLDHWSAQDQ
-1581 EAVSVRYQQL
+1581 VKVRYQTL
-1591 DMADAADVTA
+1591 DVADAAAVTA
-1601 LVAEL
+1601 LIAQL
-1606 PDLAGVFHCAGLLD
+1606 PDLAGVFHCAGVLD
-1620 DGLIADQSAARFQAV
+1620 DGLLADQTAARFNAV

-1649 TQHLALDS
+1649 TQHLALDC

-1683 NALAVLRRQQGLAAT
+1683 NALASLRQQQGLVAT

-1706 EGGMASDDAKRG
+1706 DGGMASDDAKRG

-1726 HGLNPAQAM
+1726 HSLNPGHAM
-1735 AALWQLLTQQVAAP
+1735 AALWQLLSHPVAAP

-1755 WVRHQDYAAPA
+1755 WARHQDYAAPA
-1766 QRYGLFSAL
+1766 QRHGLFRSL
-1775 LPQQASAAADGAAG
+1775 LPQQQAVNGAANTTQ
-1789 AAAPAWLALLQQAE
+1789 APAWLQLLQQAD
-1803 PAQRLPLLLQQM
+1803 ATQRLPLLLQQM
-1815 TAITAKVLGYNPQQ
+1815 TTITAKVLGYNPQQ
-1829 NLDPDLPLMDLG
+1829 SLDPDLPLMDLG

-1869 YPSLRKAADYLSQ
+1869 YPSLRKAADYLLQ
-1882 QLLPQAVA
+1882 QALPELASKTVA

>member
-1 MSEHNQTRP
+1 MSEQHQTKP
-10 ETNTSAEAMKKLFVE
+10 EATQSADAMKKLFVE
-25 YKKAQDQLQQ
+25 YKKAQDKLQQ

-84 GHYYAAEQ
+84 GHYYAKEQ
-92 QAPGKMYTTHGGYLQ
+92 QAAGKMYTTHGGYLQ
-107 LALDQFDHQFFAIS
+107 LALDQFDHQFFAVS
-121 PKEAK
+121 PKEAR

-140 EAMEVAALDP
+140 EAMETAAIDP
-150 QQLKG
+150 HQLKG
-155 SATSVFIGMS
+155 SATSIFIGMS

-173 LKSGDPSTIDAYSMT
+173 LKSGDPTTIDAYSMT
-188 GATHSTAAGR
+188 GSTHSTAAGR

-231 SGESDLALVGG
+231 SGESDMALVGG
-242 VNLILTPLAHIA
+242 VNLILTPIAHIA

-279 AEGCGL
+279 AEGCGM

-309 VNQDGRSNGFTA
+309 INQDGRSNGFTA

-332 QALANA
+332 QALQNA
-338 GLQPLDVDYVEAH
+338 GLAATDVDYIEAH

-371 QGRPATQPLKLG
+371 EGRPANQPLKLG

-404 LLSLSHRQLPA
+404 LLAFSHRQLPA
-415 SLNFATPNPH
+415 SLNFSTPNPH
-425 IHWQGAPVQVINRLQ
+425 IQWQGAPVAVVDRLQ
-440 DWQVGAA
+440 DWQVPAA
-447 AEGGV
+447 ADDAPGI

-463 GTNSHVIVEQAP
+463 GTNSHVIVEQPP
-475 ELSRQLHSS
+475 ELTRQLQAAP
-484 SAQLLLLSGRNLSAL
+484 AQLLILSGRQLTAL
-499 QQQAERY
+499 QEQAERF
-506 ADFLQLHSVELADL
+506 ADFLQLHQVELADL

-534 LALVVSDK
+534 LALVVTDK
-542 DSAVSALRQIADGQ
+542 AAAISALRQIAAGQ
-556 LQGTDRARYSSHE
+556 LQGPDRFRISTHE
-569 HKAQSLALLFTGQGS
+569 HKTQSIAWLFTGQGS
-584 QYVGMARQLHQQ
+584 QYAGMARDLYQQ
-596 LPVFRRA
+596 QGVFRQA
-603 LDEVLA
+603 LDAVAA
-609 LFAHE
+609 LFATE
-614 LPLPLQQVIW
+614 LEQPLLEVLWQSNDP
-624 PDEPSELIN
+624 ELIN
-633 DTAYA
+633 QTAYA
-638 QPAIFAVQYA
+638 QPAIFAVEYA
-648 LAQQWLADGVAPQY
+648 LAQQWLADGVKPQY

-671 AAAVVAGV
+671 AAAVIAGV

-704 MTAVFAARPA
+704 MLAVFAPRPA

-721 YRGQLSVAAV
+721 YRGKLAVAAV

-738 VSGALDAMARFIADC
+738 VSGAQDALAQFTLDC

-761 PLVVSH
+761 TLVVSH
-767 GFHSPLMEPVLA
+767 GFHSPMMEPVLQA
-779 DFAAVAATVQYH
+779 FAEVAATVQYH
-791 EPTMT
+791 EPQIS

-803 QPERKAL
+803 QVERKAL
-810 TRPDYWVAHVR
+810 TRPDYWVAHIR
-821 EAVLFLPVLQYLQQ
+821 EAVLFLPVLQFLQQ
-835 QQVQVLL
+835 QQVQVYL
-842 EVGTTDTLTGLARRL
+842 EVGGTDTLIGLVRRL
-857 LQAQPATSGQAP
+857 QQQSKKTAAP
-869 ALLASQKRDQ
+869 LLIASQKRDQ
-879 PGLHTYLLALGQLQ
+879 SSLQTYLLALGQLQ
-893 LRQPVPGVTAFYQQ
+893 LVQPIAGVATYYQT
-907 QQARRTAI
+907 QQARRIAI

-924 HWLPLRYD
+924 HWMPLQFD
-932 LLQPGLAEN
+932 NNQLQRATHPVAD
-941 GFVQPGLVK
+941 
-950 NGQAPAG
+950 GQTGSGNA
-957 VATNS
+957 
-962 PLGLSNQHALLGQR
+962 LQLQHALLGARLDSPAFGEQLVYQR
-976 LETPALGGQIVYGR
+976 DYTATMPF
-990 EYSANTPYFMAEH
+990 FMSEH

-1024 RDVLAQDVA
+1024 RDVLKQPVA
-1033 VLEHID
+1033 VLEQID

-1048 HERRAGQVILTPDA
+1048 GERRAGQVVLTPDGD
-1062 QHSGQ
+1062 H
-1067 YQFELVSR
+1067 YQFSLVSR
-1075 DALQAGSEF
+1075 DALQAGGEF
-1084 TRHCSGRVQTSGADS
+1084 TRHCAGRVQLAGQS
-1099 GGRMQPAPLDL
+1099 APVPVPTPVDL
-1110 PALRQQFR
+1110 AALRQKFST
-1118 DEVDVGAFNQFFEGL
+1118 EVDVAGFNQFFSGL

-1143 IQQVWKGHN
+1143 IQQVYKGHN

-1160 KADVPDS
+1160 KADVPDQS
-1167 DIYLIYPGLIDS
+1167 IYLVYPGLIDS
-1179 LFHTSLPVSALDFN
+1179 LFHTSLPVSELDFA

-1201 FIPISVGRVCLYAS
+1201 FIPISIGRVCLYAS
-1215 TIPAEVWAYTCDHDV
+1215 EIPAEVWAYTRDYDV

-1237 TSDITVCAADGTVLL
+1237 TSDITLCDQDGTVLL

-1274 TAPLLYQQD
+1274 TAPLLYQQEWLEKTLPTPQPLSGRYLLVAD
-1283 WLPVALPQPQTPAQ
+1283 WGGVAL
-1297 TQLQHYLLL
+1297 
-1306 ADRNG
+1306 
-1311 VATRLAEAL
+1311 RLASGLQAQ
-1320 RTAGHQIS
+1320 GHQVS
-1328 MIWPTVSEFQVAQAA
+1328 LLWPTVTELQVAQAA
-1343 MPGLHHLQLD
+1343 FPALRHLQAD
-1353 LTLAADY
+1353 L
-1360 PALFQHCLATGGS
+1360 S
-1373 VAAPAQLVYAA
+1373 VATELYALLQQEIAATPLQLVYAA
-1384 ALDLQPAS
+1384 ALQLEPESADFVNDLS
-1392 AEFATELN
+1392 S
-1400 THYQTLLTLVQQIA
+1400 HYRVLLQLVQQLVRNDQTNA
-1414 ASAQPL
+1414 V
-1420 QLWLLLDQQAE
+1420 QLWLLLDAAPMAA
-1431 VALAQAPLLGLA
+1431 VAQSALLGLA
-1443 QVIALEHADLWRASV
+1443 QVIALEHADLWRATLLLDAATQESV
-1458 ISAGLTATEV
+1458 SPALLSLLQSAPAVTAD
-1468 STATE
+1468 
-1473 NSSQTQQLAALSQ
+1473 
-1486 LFQAAPQAT
+1486 
-1495 EHEPL
+1495 EPL
-1500 WRLQQGQAAVAR
+1500 WTVAKNSARVAR
-1512 LQRLRLPAL
+1512 LERLRLAPV
-1521 AAYTPQPD
+1521 AAFQPNAE
-1529 RTYLISG
+1529 RSYLITG

-1548 LIQRGARQLVLT
+1548 LLQRGARHLILT
-1560 GRKAPDA
+1560 GRKALDVT
-1567 AAQQWLQQLADDAG
+1567 AQQWLDSLITNYGSDESSQLQLQYLPLDLADAS
-1581 EAVSVRYQQL
+1581 AVSHLLAQQSNL
-1591 DMADAADVTA
+1591 
-1601 LVAEL
+1601 
-1606 PDLAGVFHCAGLLD
+1606 GGIFHCAGVLD
-1620 DGLIADQSAARFQAV
+1620 DGLILDQTEARFSQV

-1649 TQHLALDS
+1649 SQNLTLDC

-1683 NALAVLRRQQGLAAT
+1683 NALATWRQQQGLAAT

-1706 EGGMASDDAKRG
+1706 EGGMASDDARRG

-1726 HGLNPAQAM
+1726 HSLSPAQGL
-1735 AALWQLLTQQVAAP
+1735 AALWQLLVQPVAAP

-1755 WVRHQDYAAPA
+1755 WARHQDYAAPA
-1766 QRYGLFSAL
+1766 QRNGLFSHL
-1775 LPQQASAAADGAAG
+1775 LPQQQQVGQPS
-1789 AAAPAWLALLQQAE
+1789 AAPAWLSLLQQADE
-1803 PAQRLPLLLQQM
+1803 GDRLVLLLEQM
-1815 TAITAKVLGYNPQQ
+1815 STITARVLGYSPQQ
-1829 NLDPDLPLMDLG
+1829 VLDPDLPLMDLG

-1869 YPSLRKAADYLSQ
+1869 YPTLRKAADYLLQQMLPELTAAGGAAGSSQ
-1882 QLLPQAVA
+1882 STA
-1890 ADSSADV
+1890 AMSAQSSGQSSAEDSADV

>member
-1 MSEHNQTRP
+1 MSERNQTRP
-10 ETNTSAEAMKKLFVE
+10 ETNSSAEAMKKLFVE
-25 YKKAQDQLQQ
+25 YKKAQDKLQQ

-92 QAPGKMYTTHGGYLQ
+92 KAPGKMYTTHGGYLQ
-107 LALDQFDHQFFAIS
+107 LALDQFDHQFFAVS

-173 LKSGDPSTIDAYSMT
+173 LKSGDPATIDAYSMT

-242 VNLILTPLAHIA
+242 VNLILTPIAHIA

-332 QALANA
+332 QALHNA
-338 GLQPLDVDYVEAH
+338 GLDPLDVDYVEAH

-364 ALQSVYG
+364 ALQTVYG
-371 QGRPATQPLKLG
+371 AGRPATQPLKLG

-425 IHWQGAPVQVINRLQ
+425 IQWQGAPVQVVDRLQ
-440 DWQVGAA
+440 DWQVGGDV
-447 AEGGV
+447 ENGGV

-475 ELSRQLHSS
+475 DIERQLHSS
-484 SAQLLLLSGRNLSAL
+484 SAQLLILSGRQLSAL
-499 QQQAERY
+499 QQQAERF

-534 LALVVSDK
+534 LALVVQDK
-542 DSAVSALRQIADGQ
+542 ASAISALRQIADGQ
-556 LQGTDRARYSSHE
+556 LQGPDRARLSSHE
-569 HKAQSLALLFTGQGS
+569 HKPQSLALLFTGQGS
-584 QYVGMARQLHQQ
+584 QYVGMAQQ
-596 LPVFRRA
+596 LYQQMPVFRQA
-603 LDEVLA
+603 LDQVLA
-609 LFAHE
+609 LFAAE
-614 LPLPLQQVIW
+614 LPLPLQDVLW
-624 PDEPSELIN
+624 PEQPSELIN

-697 QAPGQGG
+697 QAPGEGG

-738 VSGALDAMARFIADC
+738 VSGALSAMAQFIADC

-791 EPTMT
+791 EPTVT

-857 LQAQPATSGQAP
+857 LQAQPATAT
-869 ALLASQKRDQ
+869 LLASQKRDQ

-893 LRQPVPGVTAFYQQ
+893 LRQPMRGVAAFYQQ
-907 QQARRTAI
+907 QQARRIAI

-924 HWLPLRYD
+924 HWMPLRYD
-932 LLQPGLAEN
+932 LSQPGLSP
-941 GFVQPGLVK
+941 QGLPQQGNSAVS
-950 NGQAPAG
+950 QLG
-957 VATNS
+957 VS
-962 PLGLSNQHALLGQR
+962 VQHALLGER

-990 EYSANTPYFMAEH
+990 EYSANTPFFMAEH

-1024 RDVLAQDVA
+1024 RDVLKQDVA
-1033 VLEHID
+1033 ILEQID

-1048 HERRAGQVILTPDA
+1048 GERRAGQVILTPES
-1062 QHSGQ
+1062 QQSGQ

-1084 TRHCSGRVQTSGADS
+1084 TRHCSGRVQISQKESSRTES
-1099 GGRMQPAPLDL
+1099 GGITQPAPLDL
-1110 PALRQQFR
+1110 AALRQQFST
-1118 DEVDVGAFNQFFEGL
+1118 EVDVSAFNQFFEGL

-1160 KADVPDS
+1160 KADVPDR
-1167 DIYLIYPGLIDS
+1167 DIYLVYPGLIDS

-1201 FIPISVGRVCLYAS
+1201 FIPISVGRVCLYANS
-1215 TIPAEVWAYTCDHDV
+1215 IPAEVWAYTRDYDV

-1283 WLPVALPQPQTPAQ
+1283 WQPVALPQPQTDA
-1297 TQLQHYLLL
+1297 QHYLLL

-1311 VATRLAEAL
+1311 VATRLAEQLQAQ
-1320 RTAGHQIS
+1320 GHQIS
-1328 MIWPTVSEFQVAQAA
+1328 MIWSTVSESQVAQAA
-1343 MPGLHHLQLD
+1343 MPALHHLHLD
-1353 LTLAADY
+1353 LSQAAEL
-1360 PALFQHCLATGGS
+1360 PALWQHCLTAGASAT
-1373 VAAPAQLVYAA
+1373 APAQLVYAA
-1384 ALDLQPAS
+1384 ALDLQPDG
-1392 AEFATELN
+1392 AEFQQDLN
-1400 THYQTLLTLVQQIA
+1400 MHYQTLLTLVQQIA
-1414 ASAQPL
+1414 LTGQPL
-1420 QLWLLLDQQAE
+1420 QLWLLLDSNTEA
-1431 VALAQAPLLGLA
+1431 ALAQSALLGLA
-1443 QVIALEHADLWRASV
+1443 QVIALEHAELWRATV
-1458 ISAGLTATEV
+1458 ITTGLT
-1468 STATE
+1468 TAE
-1473 NSSQTQQLAALSQ
+1473 SSLSASGIAALSQ
-1486 LFQAAPQAT
+1486 LLQADAAT
-1495 EHEPL
+1495 TAHEPL
-1500 WRLQQGQAAVAR
+1500 WRLQHAEAAVAR
-1512 LQRLRLPAL
+1512 LERLRLPTL
-1521 AAYTPQPD
+1521 AAYTPVPN

-1543 QVAES
+1543 QVAAS
-1548 LIQRGARQLVLT
+1548 LLQRGARKLVLT
-1560 GRKAPDA
+1560 GRKAADSE
-1567 AAQQWLQQLADDAG
+1567 AQQWLQQLSVTGDNPA
-1581 EAVSVRYQQL
+1581 EVRYQTL
-1591 DMADAADVTA
+1591 DMGDAAAVAA
-1601 LVAEL
+1601 LIAEL
-1606 PDLAGVFHCAGLLD
+1606 PDLAGVFHCAGVLD
-1620 DGLIADQSAARFQAV
+1620 DGLIADQSVSRFAAV

-1649 TQHLALDS
+1649 TQHLALDC

-1683 NALAVLRRQQGLAAT
+1683 NALASLRRQQGLAGT

-1706 EGGMASDDAKRG
+1706 DGGMASDDAKRG

-1726 HGLNPAQAM
+1726 HSLSPAQAM
-1735 AALWQLLTQQVAAP
+1735 AALWQLLSHPVAAP

-1755 WVRHQDYAAPA
+1755 WLRHQDYAAPA
-1766 QRYGLFSAL
+1766 QRFGLFSSV
-1775 LPQQASAAADGAAG
+1775 LPQQQTTAAAAG
-1789 AAAPAWLALLQQAE
+1789 SSAAPAWLQLLQQAE
-1803 PAQRLPLLLQQM
+1803 PSQRLPLLLQQM
-1815 TAITAKVLGYNPQQ
+1815 TTITAKVLGYSPQQ
-1829 NLDPDLPLMDLG
+1829 SLDPDLPLMDLG

-1869 YPSLRKAADYLSQ
+1869 YPSLRKAADYLLQ
-1882 QLLPQAVA
+1882 QALPELLPKTVAV
-1890 ADSSADV
+1890 DSSADV

>member
-1 MSEHNQTRP
+1 MSDPQKGQPVNP
-10 ETNTSAEAMKKLFVE
+10 AATSTDAVKKLFVE
-25 YKKAQDQLQQ
+25 YKKTQEKLQQ
-35 LQQQRTEPLAII
+35 LEQQRQEPLAII

-55 GANDLQQFWQ
+55 GANDLQLFWQ

-70 INTITPVDPARWDA
+70 INTITPVDPQRWDVA
-84 GHYYAAEQ
+84 HYYAPEQ
-92 QAPGKMYTTHGGYLQ
+92 AAPGKMYTTHGGYLQ
-107 LALDQFDHQFFAIS
+107 LALDQFDHQFFAVS

-173 LKSGDPSTIDAYSMT
+173 LKSGDPTTIDAYSMT

-279 AEGCGL
+279 AEGCGM

-293 ALRDGDPIMA
+293 AVRDGDPIMA

-332 QALANA
+332 QALDNA

-364 ALQSVYG
+364 ALQTVYG
-371 QGRPATQPLKLG
+371 AGRPASQPLKLG

-425 IHWQGAPVQVINRLQ
+425 IQWQGAPVQVIDKLQ
-440 DWQVGAA
+440 DWQPAA
-447 AEGGV
+447 ATV

-475 ELSRQLHSS
+475 ERPRQLHSAP
-484 SAQLLLLSGRNLSAL
+484 AQLLILSGRQPQAL
-499 QQQAERY
+499 RQQAERF
-506 ADFLQLHSVELADL
+506 ADFLQLQQAELADL

-534 LALVVSDK
+534 LALVVADK
-542 DSAVSALRQIADGQ
+542 AAAISALRQIADGQ
-556 LQGTDRARYSSHE
+556 LQGPDRVSLSSHE
-569 HKAQSLALLFTGQGS
+569 HKPQSVALLFTGQGS
-584 QYVGMARQLHQQ
+584 QYIGMAKQLHQE
-596 LPVFRRA
+596 LPVFRQA

-609 LFAHE
+609 LFAAE
-614 LPLPLQQVIW
+614 LPQPLEQVLW
-624 PDEPSELIN
+624 PEQPSELIN

-648 LAQQWLADGVAPQY
+648 LAQQWLADGVSPQY

-679 FSLAD
+679 FSLSD

-697 QAPGQGG
+697 QAPGEGG

-731 NATDVTV
+731 NASDVTV
-738 VSGALDAMARFIADC
+738 VSGALSAMRDFVADC
-753 QAQELETR
+753 QAQGLDTR

-767 GFHSPLMEPVLA
+767 GFHSPLMDAVLA
-779 DFAAVAATVQYH
+779 DFAAVAGTVQYH
-791 EPTMT
+791 EPRLT

-810 TRPDYWVAHVR
+810 TRPDYWVAHLR

-842 EVGTTDTLTGLARRL
+842 EVGTTDTLTGLARRFF
-857 LQAQPATSGQAP
+857 QSAGKPANGAAV

-879 PGLHTYLLALGQLQ
+879 PALQTYLLALGQLQ
-893 LRQPVPGVTAFYQQ
+893 LRQPMPGVAAFYQQ
-907 QQARRTAI
+907 QQAQRIAI

-924 HWLPLRYD
+924 HWMPLRYD
-932 LLQPGLAEN
+932 AQQPGSDHSAAIAA
-941 GFVQPGLVK
+941 VHSGL
-950 NGQAPAG
+950 GTQQ
-957 VATNS
+957 
-962 PLGLSNQHALLGQR
+962 QHALLGTR

-990 EYSANTPYFMAEH
+990 EYSADTPYFMAEH

-1024 RDVLAQDVA
+1024 RDVLGQPVA
-1033 VLEHID
+1033 TLEQID

-1048 HERRAGQVILTPDA
+1048 AERRAGQVILTPDPQQA
-1062 QHSGQ
+1062 GH

-1075 DALQAGSEF
+1075 DALQAGTEF
-1084 TRHCSGRVQTSGADS
+1084 TRHCTGRVLSNTGSNTAS
-1099 GGRMQPAPLDL
+1099 QPAPLDL
-1110 PALRQQFR
+1110 PALRQQFST
-1118 DEVDVGAFNQFFEGL
+1118 EVDVAGFNRFFEGL

-1160 KADVPDS
+1160 KADVPDR
-1167 DIYLIYPGLIDS
+1167 DIYLVYPGLIDS
-1179 LFHTSLPVSALDFN
+1179 LFHTSLPVSALDF
-1193 QLQQDRRA
+1193 QLLQQDRRA

-1215 TIPAEVWAYTCDHDV
+1215 TVPAEVWAYTRDYDV
-1230 RQGSDVM
+1230 QQGSDVM
-1237 TSDITVCAADGTVLL
+1237 TSDITVCDGAGTVLL

-1274 TAPLLYQQD
+1274 TAPLLYQQE
-1283 WLPVALPQPQTPAQ
+1283 WQATTLPPAESA
-1297 TQLQHYLLL
+1297 TRHYLLVC
-1306 ADRNG
+1306 DQHG
-1311 VATRLAEAL
+1311 VAMQLGKQLQAQ
-1320 RTAGHQIS
+1320 GQQIS
-1328 MIWPTVSEFQVAQAA
+1328 LIWPTASELQVAQAA
-1343 MPGLHHLQLD
+1343 LPGLHHLQLD
-1353 LTLAADY
+1353 LSQPADIGTLW
-1360 PALFQHCLATGGS
+1360 QHCQTFGVHAG
-1373 VAAPAQLVYAA
+1373 APAQLVYAA
-1384 ALDLQPAS
+1384 ALGLQPDS
-1392 AEFATELN
+1392 QDFGQDLTS
-1400 THYQTLLTLVQQIA
+1400 HYQALLTLVQQT
-1414 ASAQPL
+1414 AQHNWPL
-1420 QLWLLLDQQAE
+1420 QLWLLLDSEAQA
-1431 VALAQAPLLGLA
+1431 ALAQSALFGLS
-1443 QVIALEHADLWRASV
+1443 QVIALEHAELWRASV
-1458 ISAGLTATEV
+1458 LSPDLVAAANAAAADSPLAVLCQLLQASQHATV
-1468 STATE
+1468 
-1473 NSSQTQQLAALSQ
+1473 
-1486 LFQAAPQAT
+1486 
-1495 EHEPL
+1495 HEPV
-1500 WRLQQGQAAVAR
+1500 WRLQGPQAAVAR
-1512 LQRLRLPAL
+1512 LERLRLPAQ
-1521 AAYTPQPD
+1521 AAFQPKAD
-1529 RTYLISG
+1529 RTYLITG
-1536 GLGALGR
+1536 GLGAIGR

-1560 GRKAPDA
+1560 GRKAADQ
-1567 AAQQWLQQLADDAG
+1567 AAQQWLAQLAAQDNTLQLQ
-1581 EAVSVRYQQL
+1581 YQML
-1591 DMADAADVTA
+1591 DMADDQAVHQ
-1601 LVAEL
+1601 LVAQL
-1606 PDLAGVFHCAGLLD
+1606 PQLAGVFHCAGVLD
-1620 DGLIADQSAARFQAV
+1620 DGLLADQTAERFAAV
-1635 FAGKALGAWHLHQA
+1635 FAGKALGAWSLHRA
-1649 TQHLALDS
+1649 TEQLALDC

-1683 NALAVLRRQQGLAAT
+1683 NALAAWRRQQGLVAT

-1726 HGLNPAQAM
+1726 HGLNPAQAL
-1735 AALWQLLTQQVAAP
+1735 AALWQLLPQAVVAP

-1755 WVRHQDYAAPA
+1755 WARHQDYAAPA
-1766 QRYGLFSAL
+1766 QRDGLFSNL
-1775 LPQQASAAADGAAG
+1775 LPQQQQAGRAAAQ
-1789 AAAPAWLALLQQAE
+1789 AAPAWLAQLQQAE
-1803 PAQRLPLLLQQM
+1803 PAQRPALLLLQM
-1815 TAITAKVLGYNPQQ
+1815 TTITAKVLGYGPQQ
-1829 NLDPDLPLMDLG
+1829 SLDPDLPLMDLG

-1851 SQLASAYQVKLP
+1851 TQLANAYQVKLP

-1869 YPSLRKAADYLSQ
+1869 YPSLRKAADYLLQ
-1882 QLLPQAVA
+1882 QALPELSPQAA
-1890 ADSSADV
+1890 PADSSADV